1 MTKRIIHHHYQ
12 DHANAIPPDRTTS
25 DAQGHTFI
33 YKLHATLEDVEQQ
46 GLSRVVSWQP
56 HGRCFVV
63 HDAKEFEK
71 NLPRYFKLTKIASF
85 QRQLNIYGFCRI
97 TKGVD
102 RGAYYHE
109 CFLRGMTWLAPKI
122 VRIKVKGTLVRR
134 KSNPDEEPD
143 FWSMSWVSPSGLS
156 KARALSCDQT
166 EATGVTTQST
176 SLSLVLSGSQ
186 ASLQNGVFEETS
198 MKMQDYGV
206 GINQITAANALF
218 RSGDRRDR
226 PDVCHDAVDP
236 QPLAVPSK
244 FPVLEDHI
252 DRALTSVNIR
262 EVFDDFLLND
272 WMLMDL

>member
-12 DHANAIPPDRTTS
+12 DHANAIPPDRATS

-33 YKLHATLEDVEQQ
+33 YKLHATLDDVEQQ
-46 GLSRVVSWQP
+46 GLSHVVSWQP

-71 NLPRYFKLTKIASF
+71 ILPQYFKLTKIASF

-109 CFLRGMTWLAPKI
+109 CFLRGMTWLAPNI
-122 VRIKVKGTLVRR
+122 VRIKVKGTLVRG

-143 FWSMSWVSPSGLS
+143 FWGMSWVSPHEFS

-166 EATGVTTQST
+166 VPATTQST
-176 SLSLVLSGSQ
+176 SLSMVSSGSQ
-186 ASLQNGVFEETS
+186 SSLQNGMMEEIS
-198 MKMQDYGV
+198 MKLPDYETHP
-206 GINQITAANALF
+206 ITAANVLI
-218 RSGDRRDR
+218 RSGDCRVR
-226 PDVCHDAVDP
+226 PE
-236 QPLAVPSK
+236 PLAAPPK
-244 FPVLEDHI
+244 FPVLEDHL
-252 DRALTSVNIR
+252 DRALASVNIR

-272 WMLMDL
+272 WMVMDL